1 MVESNGRGRRV
12 LILGAGQIVRDRYH
26 PALAALAAEG
36 LVERVT
42 YLHVRP
48 APSFELDGNG
58 GTFPEGEHYAR
69 IPAEGPIPFA
79 ELHRRGLI
87 GGEALVAICTPSRRH
102 VAGASLF
109 AERAAAIAVEE
120 PIAHDPVE
128 AMRLVELPDAQVFP
142 VDHFN
147 FKQAMID
154 LRGRYAAGRT
164 DLDDVTRIEFT
175 LMERP
180 PFHASACDDAIADLA
195 IHGLALILSLP
206 FAEVGP
212 ITIEPTSVLVASYG
226 PAGGSF
232 GRPGCT
238 AARIR
243 GLLRWRRRS
252 VRLDLR
258 VGKGLGE
265 DRKAFELIGRED
277 RAIDTADLGESG
289 WAARGRALR
298 ELLTRPLPDM
308 RLSLADAA
316 WLVGL
321 CARARAMA
329 QDQGTYLLSTTP
341 AFFDLAP
348 DPRPVPSLAP
358 APAGV

>member
-1 MVESNGRGRRV
+1 V
-12 LILGAGQIVRDRYH
+12 LIQGAGPVVRDRYR
-26 PALAALAAEG
+26 PALTALAAEG
-36 LVERVT
+36 LVDRVT
-42 YLHVRP
+42 YLDARP

-58 GTFPEGEHYAR
+58 GPFPEGEHYAR

-79 ELHRRGLI
+79 DLRRRGLL
-87 GGEALVAICTPSRRH
+87 GGEALVAICTPSRQH
-102 VAGASLF
+102 VSGASRF
-109 AERAAAIAVEE
+109 AGRAAAIAVEK

-128 AMRLVELPDAQVFP
+128 AMRLVELPDARVYP
-142 VDHFN
+142 VDHYN

-154 LRGRYAAGRT
+154 LRRRCAAGRT
-164 DLDDVTRIEFT
+164 DLDGVTRIEFT
-175 LMERP
+175 LMEQH
-180 PFHASACDDAIADLA
+180 PFHALVCGDAIADLA

-206 FAEVGP
+206 FAELGP
-212 ITIEPTSVLVASYG
+212 ITIEPTSALVASYG
-226 PAGGSF
+226 QAGGGR

-243 GLLRWRRRS
+243 GLLMWRKRS

-265 DRKAFELIGRED
+265 DRKALELIGREE
-277 RAIDTADLGESG
+277 RVIDGADLGESG
-289 WAARGRALR
+289 WAAHGRALR

-329 QDQGTYLLSTTP
+329 WDQGTYLLGTTP
-341 AFFDLAP
+341 AFFELAP
-348 DPRPVPSLAP
+348 APRPVPSPAP
-358 APAGV
+358 APIGV